1 MMNILQGILFYF
13 ANKSK
18 KLLYL
23 PEKLKQTQTTMK
35 HNFGAGPCILPQEV
49 FQEAAKAVLEFNNTG
64 LSILEISHRSKEFEE
79 VVAETESLVRE
90 LLNVP
95 ENYSVLFLQGGASQQ
110 FAMIPMNLLPEGGKA
125 AYLDTGVWASKA
137 AKEAKNF
144 GQIEIVASSKDSN
157 YTYIPKDFEIP
168 ADATYFHYTSNNTI
182 YGTEIFEKPKT
193 SIPTVVD
200 MSSDILSREINV
212 ADFDLIYAGAQKNM
226 GPAGVTLVI
235 VKNDLLGKSGRTVP
249 SIFNYNEHIKA
260 GSMYNTPPVYS
271 IFVSMLN
278 LRWLKAKGGIK
289 TIEQENIIK
298 ARTLYDEIERNPFF
312 KGTAAVEDRSRMN
325 ITFVMDTPELE
336 AEFLALAKERNL
348 IGIKGHRSV
357 GGFRASVYNAL
368 TITSIN
374 ALVDAMREF
383 EESHK

>member
-1 MMNILQGILFYF
+1 MNILQRILFYF

-144 GQIEIVASSKDSN
+144 GQIEIVGSSKDSN

-168 ADATYFHYTSNNTI
+168 ADAIYFHYTTNNTI

-348 IGIKGHRSV
+348 IGIK
-357 GGFRASVYNAL
+357 
-368 TITSIN
+368 
-374 ALVDAMREF
+374 
-383 EESHK
+383 